1 MADMRATKEWAE
13 LEKILAEFERLEL
26 GSEAMGLATNFANQG
41 GWLGPGPCHGMACP
55 ARLGL
60 TLWCVGCALR
70 RGWHSSGT
78 VSFVCGMLAT
88 DSYSQRGRRSQCE
101 ILLDSILLVR
111 LSPEAWGG
119 SRFATANPRGKPGS
133 AIRGYSGIALL
144 SAAWQVKDLDIS
156 SELMRK
162 GESLLQQFQRSS
174 SGAKLKEEVPRVPR
188 G

>member
-1 MADMRATKEWAE
+1 MRATKEWAE

-26 GSEAMGLATNFANQG
+26 GSEAMGLATNFANQV

-101 ILLDSILLVR
+101 IVLDSILLLP

-133 AIRGYSGIALL
+133 AIPQLQWHRAALCGMAGEGPGHLVRADAEGRVAPAAVPTLLVRRQVEGGGIPCIRG
-144 SAAWQVKDLDIS
+144 
-156 SELMRK
+156 
-162 GESLLQQFQRSS
+162 
-174 SGAKLKEEVPRVPR
+174 
-188 G
+188 